1 MKIRLSET
9 ALRVRITAVEQ
20 EKIMRGEPVQL
31 SWDIGSSPLSIEII
45 LSDRNE
51 GELVMK
57 HNHVSLLLPDQATSL
72 WHSNPRTPIV
82 FKSLLSSKQTLDIE
96 IELDLRERVP
106 S

>member
-20 EKIMRGEPVQL
+20 EKIMRGETVQL
-31 SWDIGSSPLSIEII
+31 SWDIGSSPLSIEIL

-57 HNHVSLLLPDQATSL
+57 HNRVSLLLPDQATNL
-72 WHSNPRTPIV
+72 WHSNPRTPIA